1 MLFSVRSILACLA
14 SAARVLVVA
23 GMLMILRL
31 RLHINLLCT
40 RCDGLCC
47 CGGHHLSAV
56 RLDSLSGGSHDSC
69 SRSYHVSVTVNY
81 YVSLCHCCAC
91 ANNCDCD
98 QAENIL
104 CHNCILL

>member
-23 GMLMILRL
+23 GMLMVLRL
-31 RLHINLLCT
+31 RLHINHLCS
-40 RCDGLCC
+40 RCDSLCC
-47 CGGHHLSAV
+47 SCHHLSAV
-56 RLDSLSGGSHDSC
+56 RLDGLGGGSHDSC
-69 SRSYHVSVTVNY
+69 SRSYNVSIVINH
-81 YVSLCHCCAC
+81 YVILCHCCAC